1 MWEIII
7 AIIAILAVIVL
18 WFITGYNGLIVLK
31 NSIEKAW
38 SNIDVLL
45 KQRFDEIPNIVETAK
60 GYMKHEK
67 GTFLEITQARTAFS
81 AASTV
86 DAKAKASSMLN
97 KALMGF
103 YAIAENYPKLK
114 ADKSFMHLQERISAI
129 ESDIANRRE
138 SYNGVANDFN
148 IKISQ
153 FPSMIIAGFM
163 KLKSKE
169 LFQVT
174 ESEKQNVKIQF

>member
-7 AIIAILAVIVL
+7 AVIVILAVIVF
-18 WFITGYNGLIVLK
+18 WFINGYNGFITLK

-45 KQRFDEIPNIVETAK
+45 KQRFDEIPNLVETAK

-67 GTFLEITQARTAFS
+67 GTFEEITKARTAFMG
-81 AASTV
+81 ASTV
-86 DAKAKASSMLN
+86 DSKAKASSMLN

-103 YAIAENYPKLK
+103 YAVAENYPKLK
-114 ADKSFMHLQERISAI
+114 ADKSFQHLQERISAL
-129 ESDIANRRE
+129 ESDIANKRE
-138 SYNGVANDFN
+138 SYNGVVNEFN
-148 IKISQ
+148 IRVSQ

-163 KLKSKE
+163 KLKNKD
-169 LFQVT
+169 LFQVS
-174 ESEKQNVKIQF
+174 ESERQNVKIQF

>member
-7 AIIAILAVIVL
+7 AIIVILAIIVF
-18 WFITGYNGLIVLK
+18 WFITGYNGFIVLK
-31 NSIEKAW
+31 NSIDKAW

-67 GTFLEITQARTAFS
+67 GVFTEITQARSAFS
-81 AASTV
+81 GASSI
-86 DAKAKASSMLN
+86 DSKAKASSMLN

-103 YAIAENYPKLK
+103 YAVAENYPKLK
-114 ADKSFMHLQERISAI
+114 ADKSFKHLQERISTI
-129 ESDIANRRE
+129 ESDIANKRE
-138 SYNGVANDFN
+138 SYNGVVNDYN
-148 IKISQ
+148 IKLSQ

-163 KLKSKE
+163 KLKNRK

-174 ESEKQNVKIQF
+174 ESERQNVKIQF